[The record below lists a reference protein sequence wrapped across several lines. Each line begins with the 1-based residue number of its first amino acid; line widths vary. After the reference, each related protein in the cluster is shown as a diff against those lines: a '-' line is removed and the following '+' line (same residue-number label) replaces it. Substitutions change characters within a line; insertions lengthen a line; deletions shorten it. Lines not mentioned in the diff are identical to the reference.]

1 MADEILTGKN
11 VNEAKK
17 KVTDEEV
24 NKLLKDAQKQ
34 LKKDINVEL
43 TSEERA
49 EKEKAIKEAKEKAE
63 RKLRE
68 KEAKVRAEKEAKEK
82 AEKEAK
88 EKAEKEAK
96 EKAEKEAREKAEK
109 EAKEKAEKEA
119 REKAEKEAKEKA
131 EREAREKE
139 EKEAKEKAEREAR
152 EKAEKEA
159 KERTER
165 ETREKAEKEAAEK
178 SEREKIE
185 KKTEQELAATMEAE
199 SPYMVS
205 KPAQN
210 IEKDRITIGTV
221 IGTFLEI
228 IWTAFKLVV
237 VFSLVVGIGGFLLT
251 RGYIVRGRC
260 GDRQCLASMTE
271 SSAVAEN
278 KLTEKE
284 NVKEWLKE
292 VTREKL
298 NMEADDEKILVARK
312 IVTDENSKRW
322 AVLLHGFGGSMED
335 MYDVAMHY
343 AKEGYNV
350 LLPDLRANGE
360 SEGSMIGMG
369 WLDRLDVIN
378 WIDVLLKDY
387 PDAEI
392 VIHGVDMG
400 ADTALMLAGEP
411 VKSSV
416 KAIVAEGAYDNA
428 WDVVKEEYKVRH
440 EDWPTFPILNMINPV
455 LKVWG
460 GYSLKEADAVK
471 QVKKTDI
478 PILYIQGDGDTY
490 ATADMTKALD
500 QATASAHE
508 VFTVTNAIHGNCRYA
523 DSNAYYNKT
532 FEFVGGYIN

>member
-88 EKAEKEAK
+88 
-96 EKAEKEAREKAEK
+96 EKAEK

>member
-17 KVTDEEV
+17 KVTDEKV

-34 LKKDINVEL
+34 LNKDINVEL

-68 KEAKVRAEKEAKEK
+68 KEAKERAEKEAKEK

-96 EKAEKEAREKAEK
+96 EKAEREAREKAEK

-131 EREAREKE
+131 GREA
-139 EKEAKEKAEREAR
+139 
-152 EKAEKEA
+152 
-159 KERTER
+159 
-165 ETREKAEKEAAEK
+165 REKAEKEAAEK
-178 SEREKIE
+178 SNGEKIE
-185 KKTEQELAATMEAE
+185 KETEQELAATMEAE
-199 SPYMVS
+199 APYMVS
-205 KPAQN
+205 EPAQN

-228 IWTAFKLVV
+228 IWTAVKLVV
-237 VFSLVVGIGGFLLT
+237 VVSLVVGIGGFLLT

-271 SSAVAEN
+271 SSAVTEN
-278 KLTEKE
+278 KLAEKE

-322 AVLLHGFGGSMED
+322 VVLLHGFGGSMED
-335 MYDVAMHY
+335 MYDVAF
-343 AKEGYNV
+343 V
-350 LLPDLRANGE
+350 TL
-360 SEGSMIGMG
+360 IG
-369 WLDRLDVIN
+369 
-378 WIDVLLKDY
+378 
-387 PDAEI
+387 
-392 VIHGVDMG
+392 
-400 ADTALMLAGEP
+400 
-411 VKSSV
+411 
-416 KAIVAEGAYDNA
+416 
-428 WDVVKEEYKVRH
+428 
-440 EDWPTFPILNMINPV
+440 TF
-455 LKVWG
+455 
-460 GYSLKEADAVK
+460 
-471 QVKKTDI
+471 
-478 PILYIQGDGDTY
+478 
-490 ATADMTKALD
+490 
-500 QATASAHE
+500 
-508 VFTVTNAIHGNCRYA
+508 GNL
-523 DSNAYYNKT
+523 
-532 FEFVGGYIN
+532 

>member
-428 WDVVKEEYKVRH
+428 WNVVKEEYKVRH